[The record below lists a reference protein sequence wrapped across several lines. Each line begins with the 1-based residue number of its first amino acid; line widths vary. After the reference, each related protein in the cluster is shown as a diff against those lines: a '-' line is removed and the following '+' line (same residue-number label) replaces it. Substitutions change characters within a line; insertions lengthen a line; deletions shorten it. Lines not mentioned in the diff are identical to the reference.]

1 MGPRSGC
8 AIYEKID
15 ISMTIKS
22 LQKELRQCRQDR
34 QREHDLYC
42 KLAEELKNITEVLAE
57 IKDCIRYFPRYL
69 PERKVEGRPREKATL
84 EILILAAPIM
94 EAWAKSH
101 ELAEWHC
108 RVESLIG
115 TAYPAFYN
123 HPILPEMNDNQ

>member
-1 MGPRSGC
+1 MKHTNDPS
-8 AIYEKID
+8 YN
-15 ISMTIKS
+15 
-22 LQKELRQCRQDR
+22 QKEWLGAGDWCYTKQPMSNEQAKVTTLEEAR
-34 QREHDLYC
+34 DL
-42 KLAEELKNITEVLAE
+42 
-57 IKDCIRYFPRYL
+57 IRR
-69 PERKVEGRPREKATL
+69 REKATL

-123 HPILPEMNDNQ
+123 HPILPDMNDNQ